1 MLIDARKTVIA
12 VACALALGACSDST
26 EPDEEQLTMEE
37 ATALFLG
44 LRAAA
49 NPADETIQPIFFS
62 PDSIIVPCP
71 LRGTAKLV
79 GPIPQPVEPVEGV
92 TTLETNYE
100 VTPRG
105 CGVLGGGFHF
115 TVDGNPSVRDILSM
129 SINIATFEIRVEGST
144 RGTLD
149 WDLGGRT
156 GTCEMDLTLSGE
168 PDLSG
173 GQPSFSAS
181 YTGTL
186 CGHDVEIDA
195 SSLIVPAG

>member
-12 VACALALGACSDST
+12 VACALAMGACSDST
-26 EPDEEQLTMEE
+26 EPDEEQLAMEE

-79 GPIPQPVEPVEGV
+79 GTIQEGEPIDG
-92 TTLETNYE
+92 TATLETNFE

-115 TVDGNPSVRDILSM
+115 TVDGNPSVRDIVST
-129 SINIATFEIRVEGST
+129 SINIATFEILIEGST

-168 PDLSG
+168 PDFSG

-186 CGHDVEIDA
+186 CGYDVEIDA
-195 SSLIVPAG
+195 SSLIAPVG